1 MTNFER
7 LKEICRKACHE
18 RNACKPGFE
27 ALMQT
32 NSVAGI
38 LNVWRDNWQDV
49 YESKYADIMANEIAS
64 VYADM
69 RDDFIANNVFVNEP
83 TDKGLLIVSVPY
95 AAVSQQP
102 ITVSGTAK
110 CYIFGSGSVIAKD
123 NAEVYCRDEEGHVTL
138 TDHSQGY
145 FKAGQIEIRNYAK
158 ANGSF
163 TGHCYNAAYIILR
176 GGSLV
181 DHGHLEISAWNDA
194 AVYSNS
200 HKKIELHGNA
210 RLLPITKNVQYA
222 AVSQQP

>member
-1 MTNFER
+1 M
-7 LKEICRKACHE
+7 
-18 RNACKPGFE
+18 
-27 ALMQT
+27 
-32 NSVAGI
+32 
-38 LNVWRDNWQDV
+38 
-49 YESKYADIMANEIAS
+49 
-64 VYADM
+64 
-69 RDDFIANNVFVNEP
+69 
-83 TDKGLLIVSVPY
+83 LIVSIPY
-95 AAVSQQP
+95 TAVSQQP
-102 ITVSGTAK
+102 IVVSGTAK

-194 AVYSNS
+194 VVYSNT
-200 HKKIELHGNA
+200 HKKIELHGKA
-210 RLLPITKNVQYA
+210 CLLPITENVQYA

>member
-32 NSVAGI
+32 NSVASI
-38 LNVWRDNWQDV
+38 LNVWKDNWQDV
-49 YESKYADIMANEIAS
+49 YESKFADIMANEIAS

-69 RDDFIANNVFVNEP
+69 RDDFNANNVFVNEP
-83 TDKGLLIVSVPY
+83 TDKGLLIVSVPS
-95 AAVSQQP
+95 AATKLQP
-102 ITVSGTAK
+102 ITVSGTAM
-110 CYIFGSGSVIAKD
+110 CYIFGSGSVTAKD
-123 NAEVYCRDEEGHVTL
+123 NAEVYCRDEEGQVTL

-163 TGHCYNAAYIILR
+163 TGHCYNAAYIVLR

-194 AVYSNS
+194 VIYSNT
-200 HKKIELHGNA
+200 HKKIDLHGNA